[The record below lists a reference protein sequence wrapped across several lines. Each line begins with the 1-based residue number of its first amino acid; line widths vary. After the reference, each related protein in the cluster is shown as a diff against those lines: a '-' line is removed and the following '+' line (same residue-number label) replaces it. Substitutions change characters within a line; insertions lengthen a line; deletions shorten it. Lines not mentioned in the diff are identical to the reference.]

1 MRDDR
6 QRLTDILT
14 AIDRIIAK
22 TGEGRGAFDILDSRR
37 RVEIFAA
44 AVKRFRLFASLS

>member
-1 MRDDR
+1 VRDDR

-22 TGEGRGAFDILDSRR
+22 TSEGRGIFDTDEML
-37 RVEIFAA
+37 
-44 AVKRFRLFASLS
+44 